1 MARSHLV
8 RPNRESGV
16 SYNVRFIRTF
26 QMYMAGDCAVFPAA
40 MARRLIAAG
49 RAERIEVNLED
60 EQHPAPADAEWALR
74 LPLPPPYRE
83 GGGPD
88 DDVL

>member
-8 RPNRESGV
+8 HPSREAGV
-16 SYNVRFIRTF
+16 SYAVRFVRTW
-26 QMYMAGDCAVFPAA
+26 QMYCAGDVATFPAPI
-40 MARRLIAAG
+40 ARRLVAAG
-49 RAERIEVNLED
+49 RAERCNVREET
-60 EQHPAPADAEWALR
+60 EQNPAPADAEWATR